1 MNSFTIAIC
10 MGLIYWFTR
19 LRLGY
24 TFSSILFQP
33 VSVGLFVGLLY
44 GDVSKAMMIE
54 AALQLVYL
62 GVSSTPGGNVP
73 SDPALAS
80 CVAIP
85 IALQTGMEPALAVAL
100 AVPFG
105 VLGIFLDQIRR
116 TVNSVWVHMADK
128 YAENADTKGIMR
140 CAFFYFSLIG
150 FLLRFP
156 LVFLA
161 TYYGESVVRKFL
173 DIMPHWLL
181 HSFEIVG
188 GILPALGFA
197 ITIMVIG
204 KKHLIPFFILGYF
217 GVKYLHIDVMAAAIF
232 GVCFALLFTYLNA
245 QRKRVM

>member
-1 MNSFTIAIC
+1 
-10 MGLIYWFTR
+10 
-19 LRLGY
+19 
-24 TFSSILFQP
+24 
-33 VSVGLFVGLLY
+33 
-44 GDVSKAMMIE
+44 
-54 AALQLVYL
+54 
-62 GVSSTPGGNVP
+62 
-73 SDPALAS
+73 
-80 CVAIP
+80 
-85 IALQTGMEPALAVAL
+85 
-100 AVPFG
+100 
-105 VLGIFLDQIRR
+105 
-116 TVNSVWVHMADK
+116 MADK

-140 CAFFYFSLIG
+140 CAFLYPALFG

-245 QRKRVM
+245 QRKSQEA